1 MHITELRIRH
11 FRNFMKERFRFR
23 EGVNTL
29 IGENGSGK
37 TNALHALRLLLDE
50 SLERNAVYLRDADF
64 CRELSQWRGHW
75 IVIAA
80 DFAELDPSEGC
91 QILRHTTAHMDG
103 SQTGTC
109 TFFFRPKLEVR
120 KRLFELSSAGED
132 TQAYLKLLTVDN
144 YEPILTGRAKGDFL
158 DDAVYR
164 AWAGD
169 VDTGTFP
176 NPDDDDQEVLGV
188 KITPIYQEVAC
199 TFVKALRDVVS
210 ELRGFRGNPLLTLLR
225 GMESSIAI
233 TDAERIAE
241 KVKEL
246 NTDIST
252 LQEIRSLATNIEG
265 ALKKTVGHT
274 YGQSVSIESALP
286 SSMERLLQRLNLLV
300 GDDDGSGYTGELQE
314 QSLGSANL
322 IYLSLKLLEYEIKLS
337 SDRVAHFFLIE
348 EPEAHIH
355 THIQKTLFSN
365 LPARSTQ
372 VIVSTHSTHVSS
384 ASKVASV
391 NVLAKKG
398 NHAEVYQPAN
408 GLSEEKIRRLERYL
422 DAVRSTVL
430 FAKGVVLVEGAA
442 EQIMIPAM
450 LRSIFGVSQDEL
462 GFSVISADAA
472 FFEHMA
478 VIFGEER
485 IKRPCAIV
493 TDLDAALIDLP
504 VDPGKDT
511 DKQKHARAAE
521 KAGKERKDTLDKSA
535 QANKWIQAFYADHTF
550 EPDFIQTGNAPEVV
564 RALDS
569 IYDND
574 QAKAVS
580 TARLESDDQ
589 RTSALEI
596 LRLAKKEGKG
606 WFALA
611 LAERLDVQTYFPEY
625 ILRAI
630 AFACYPHVNNAT
642 LRRIGQF
649 RLNAQGDD
657 GRLAQALT
665 EVADL
670 QNLGPAEFMAAFRKC
685 APNDEL
691 SLFAQYI
698 EEFRKLCCA

>member
-11 FRNFMKERFRFR
+11 FRNFVKEKFCFRK
-23 EGVNTL
+23 GVNTL

-50 SLERNAVYLRDADF
+50 SLERNAVYLRDTDF
-64 CRELSQWRGHW
+64 CRELSQWRGQW
-75 IVIAA
+75 IVIAV

-91 QILRHTTAHMDG
+91 QLLRHTTAHMDG

-109 TFFFRPKLEVR
+109 TLFFRPKLEVR
-120 KRLFELSSAGED
+120 KKLFELCSESED
-132 TQAYLKLLTVDN
+132 TQAYLMSLTVDD
-144 YEPILTGRAKGDFL
+144 YEPILTGRGKGDFL

-164 AWAGD
+164 TYVGD
-169 VDTGTFP
+169 AKTGSFP
-176 NPDDDDQEVLGV
+176 NPDDDDLEVLGV

-210 ELRGFRGNPLLTLLR
+210 ELRGYRGNPLLTLLR
-225 GMESSIAI
+225 GMESGIAI
-233 TDAERIAE
+233 SDAERIAG

-246 NTDIST
+246 NNDIST
-252 LQEIRSLATNIEG
+252 LQEIQSLATNIEG

-274 YGQSVSIESALP
+274 YGPSVSIESALP
-286 SSMERLLQRLNLLV
+286 DSMERLLQRLNLLV
-300 GDDDGSGYTGELQE
+300 GDDSGSGHRGELQE

-322 IYLSLKLLEYEIKLS
+322 IYLSLKLLEYELKLS
-337 SDRVAHFFLIE
+337 TDRVAHFFLIE

-355 THIQKTLFSN
+355 THIQKTLFAN
-365 LPARSTQ
+365 LPAKSTQ

-384 ASKVASV
+384 ASRVASV

-408 GLSEEKIRRLERYL
+408 GLSEEEIRSLERYL

-430 FAKGVVLVEGAA
+430 FAKGVVLVEGDA

-450 LRSIFGVSQDEL
+450 LRAIFGVSQDEL

-472 FFEHMA
+472 FFEHLA
-478 VIFGEER
+478 ALFSEER
-485 IKRPCAIV
+485 VKRPCAIV
-493 TDLDAALIDLP
+493 TDLDRAIIELP
-504 VDPGKDT
+504 VDPGNDT
-511 DKQKHARAAE
+511 DEQKHARAGE
-521 KAGKERKDTLDKSA
+521 KDGKARKVALDKFA
-535 QANKWIQAFYADHTF
+535 HDNAWIQVFYASHTF

-564 RALDS
+564 RVLDS
-569 IYDND
+569 IYKNA
-574 QAKAVS
+574 QSKTNSAS
-580 TARLESDDQ
+580 LLESDDK
-589 RTSALEI
+589 RTSGLEI
-596 LRLAKKEGKG
+596 LRLASKVGKG

-611 LAERLDVQTYFPEY
+611 LAERLDVQTYFPDY

-630 AFACYPHVNNAT
+630 AFACYPHVNDAT
-642 LRRIGQF
+642 LKRIGQF
-649 RLNAQGDD
+649 RQNAQGDD
-657 GRLAQALT
+657 GPLVQAFAGI
-665 EVADL
+665 ADL
-670 QNLGPAEFMAAFRKC
+670 QSLSSADFMAAFRDG

-698 EEFRKLCCA
+698 EEFRQ

>member
-11 FRNFMKERFRFR
+11 FRNFVKEKFCFRK
-23 EGVNTL
+23 GVNTL

-50 SLERNAVYLRDADF
+50 SLERNAVYLRDTDF
-64 CRELSQWRGHW
+64 CRELSQWRGQW
-75 IVIAA
+75 IVIAV

-91 QILRHTTAHMDG
+91 QLLRHTTAHMDG

-109 TFFFRPKLEVR
+109 TLFFRPKLEVR
-120 KRLFELSSAGED
+120 KKLFELCSESED
-132 TQAYLKLLTVDN
+132 TQAYLMSLTVDD
-144 YEPILTGRAKGDFL
+144 YEPILTGRGKGDFL
-158 DDAVYR
+158 DDVVYR
-164 AWAGD
+164 TWAGD
-169 VDTGTFP
+169 AKAGTFP
-176 NPDDDDQEVLGV
+176 NPDDDDLEVLGV

-210 ELRGFRGNPLLTLLR
+210 ELRGYRGNPLLTLLR
-225 GMESSIAI
+225 GMESGIAI
-233 TDAERIAE
+233 SDAERIAG

-246 NTDIST
+246 NNDIST
-252 LQEIRSLATNIEG
+252 LQEIQSLATNIEG

-274 YGQSVSIESALP
+274 YGPSVSIESALP
-286 SSMERLLQRLNLLV
+286 DSMDRLLQRLNLLV
-300 GDDDGSGYTGELQE
+300 GDDIGSGHRGELQE

-322 IYLSLKLLEYEIKLS
+322 IYLSLKLLEYELKLS
-337 SDRVAHFFLIE
+337 TDRVAHFFLIE

-355 THIQKTLFSN
+355 THIQKTLFAN
-365 LPARSTQ
+365 LPAKSTQ

-384 ASKVASV
+384 ASRVASV

-408 GLSEEKIRRLERYL
+408 GLSEEEIRSLERYL

-430 FAKGVVLVEGAA
+430 FAKGVVLVEGDA

-450 LRSIFGVSQDEL
+450 LRAIFGVSQDEL

-472 FFEHMA
+472 FFEHLA
-478 VIFGEER
+478 ALFSEER
-485 IKRPCAIV
+485 VKRPCAIV
-493 TDLDAALIDLP
+493 TDLDKALIDLP

-511 DKQKHARAAE
+511 DEQKHARTAE
-521 KAGKERKDTLDKSA
+521 RDGKSRKDALDEFA
-535 QANKWIQAFYADHTF
+535 QDNPWIQAFYAYHTF

-564 RALDS
+564 RMLDS
-569 IYDND
+569 IYKNA
-574 QAKAVS
+574 QSKANS
-580 TARLESDDQ
+580 AALLESDDK
-589 RTSALEI
+589 RASGLEI
-596 LRLAKKEGKG
+596 LRLASKVGKG

-611 LAERLDVQTYFPEY
+611 LAERLDVQTFFPDY

-630 AFACYPHVNNAT
+630 AFACYPHVNDAT
-642 LRRIGQF
+642 LKRIGQF
-649 RLNAQGDD
+649 RLKAQDD
-657 GRLAQALT
+657 NGPLAQAFA

-670 QNLGPAEFMAAFRKC
+670 QSLSSADFLAAFRDG

-698 EEFRKLCCA
+698 EEFRQ

>member
-11 FRNFMKERFRFR
+11 FRNFVKEKFRFR
-23 EGVNTL
+23 KGVNTL

-50 SLERNAVYLRDADF
+50 SLERNAVYLRDTDF
-64 CRELSQWRGHW
+64 CRELSQWRGQW
-75 IVIAA
+75 IVIAV

-91 QILRHTTAHMDG
+91 QLLRHTTAHMDG

-109 TFFFRPKLEVR
+109 TLFFRPKLEVR
-120 KRLFELSSAGED
+120 KKLFELSSESED
-132 TQAYLKLLTVDN
+132 TQAYLMSLTVDD
-144 YEPILTGRAKGDFL
+144 YEPILTGRCKGDFL

-164 AWAGD
+164 TYVGD
-169 VDTGTFP
+169 AETGSFP
-176 NPDDDDQEVLGV
+176 NPDDDDLEVLGV

-210 ELRGFRGNPLLTLLR
+210 ELRGYRGNPLLTLLR
-225 GMESSIAI
+225 GMESGIAI
-233 TDAERIAE
+233 SDAERIAG

-246 NTDIST
+246 NNDIST
-252 LQEIRSLATNIEG
+252 LQEIQSLATNIEG

-274 YGQSVSIESALP
+274 YGPSVSIESALP
-286 SSMERLLQRLNLLV
+286 DSMERLLQRLNLLV
-300 GDDDGSGYTGELQE
+300 GDDSGSGHRGELQE

-322 IYLSLKLLEYEIKLS
+322 IYLSLKLLEYELKLS
-337 SDRVAHFFLIE
+337 TDRVAHFFLIE

-355 THIQKTLFSN
+355 THIQKTLFAN
-365 LPARSTQ
+365 LPAKGTQ

-384 ASKVASV
+384 ASRVASV

-408 GLSEEKIRRLERYL
+408 GLSEEEIRSLERYL

-430 FAKGVVLVEGAA
+430 FAKGVVLVEGDA

-450 LRSIFGVSQDEL
+450 LRAIFGVSQDEL

-472 FFEHMA
+472 FFEHLA
-478 VIFGEER
+478 ALFSEER
-485 IKRPCAIV
+485 LKRPCAIV
-493 TDLDAALIDLP
+493 TDLDRAIIELP
-504 VDPGKDT
+504 VDPGNDT
-511 DKQKHARAAE
+511 DEQKHARAGE
-521 KAGKERKDTLDKSA
+521 KDGKARKVALDKFA
-535 QANKWIQAFYADHTF
+535 HDNAWIQVFYANHTF

-564 RALDS
+564 RVLDS
-569 IYDND
+569 IYKNA
-574 QAKAVS
+574 QSKNNSAS
-580 TARLESDDQ
+580 LLESDDK
-589 RTSALEI
+589 RTSGLEI
-596 LRLAKKEGKG
+596 LRLASKVGKG

-611 LAERLDVQTYFPEY
+611 LAERLDVRTYFPDY

-630 AFACYPHVNNAT
+630 AFACYPHVNEAT
-642 LRRIGQF
+642 LKRIGQF
-649 RLNAQGDD
+649 RLKAQGDD
-657 GRLAQALT
+657 GPLAQAF
-665 EVADL
+665 VGIADL
-670 QNLGPAEFMAAFRKC
+670 QSLSSADFMAAFRDG

-698 EEFRKLCCA
+698 EEFQQ